1 MSVPYN
7 GQTWAIIERSI
18 TATAKRA
25 MIVRPRPRAYQLLF
39 ILRGSVVRHIAWKV
53 VAIALL
59 SCLVVW
65 WSHGEPIE
73 FLNAGLGTFS
83 ILGLALSV
91 FLGFRNNA
99 CYDRWWEARKH
110 WGDLIVHSRNLAREL
125 AALFPNVA
133 QREVLVS
140 LLIGFSH
147 ALAARLRDQDE
158 AQAASKWL
166 NESDKTSIQMSRN
179 VPNGVL
185 QLFDARLAGLYRQGL
200 ISDIVYQILS
210 QKVSA
215 LAAVQGACERIKT
228 TPTPFAY
235 SLLLRRTA
243 WLFCLLLP
251 FSLAP
256 SLNFLTPLIVATIAY
271 TFFGLDYLGDEL
283 EEPFGLLDND
293 LPLNALVRVIEV
305 DLLESL
311 NKKDLPPNLTPVN
324 YLLQ

>member
-1 MSVPYN
+1 
-7 GQTWAIIERSI
+7 
-18 TATAKRA
+18 
-25 MIVRPRPRAYQLLF
+25 MIVRPRPRAYQL
-39 ILRGSVVRHIAWKV
+39 IYIVRGSVVRRIAWKV
-53 VAIALL
+53 LLIAAL
-59 SCLVVW
+59 STAVVLF
-65 WSHGEPIE
+65 SQAQEIR

-110 WGDLIVHSRNLAREL
+110 WGDLIVHSRSFAREL
-125 AALFPNVA
+125 AALYPDVD
-133 QREVLVS
+133 QRKALVRRM
-140 LLIGFSH
+140 IAYAH
-147 ALAARLRDQDE
+147 ALAARLREHPEWESAKPWLPADE
-158 AQAASKWL
+158 REALIKA
-166 NESDKTSIQMSRN
+166 RN
-179 VPNGVL
+179 VPNAILCL
-185 QLFDARLAGLYRQGL
+185 QSDELAGLYRSQKL
-200 ISDIVYQILS
+200 SDILYQNFS
-210 QKVSA
+210 QKI
-215 LAAVQGACERIKT
+215 AAIAVIQGACERIKT

-256 SLNFLTPLIVATIAY
+256 SLGMLAPLIVAAIAY

-293 LPLNALVRVIEV
+293 LPLNALVRGIEV
-305 DLLESL
+305 DMLESL
-311 NKKDLPPNLTPVN
+311 GEKDLPPYLQPVD